1 MRVKIE
7 ILSMDKLISII
18 MPCYRAE
25 AYIGN
30 ILNDVISQTY
40 KDWELLVISNGAWQE
55 KQLDIISGFAQKD
68 DRIRLMTTE
77 MGETVRKL

>member
-1 MRVKIE
+1 
-7 ILSMDKLISII
+7 MDKLISII